1 VGRAG
6 GSEPFGSWPLH
17 DLLDELASEAPAPGG
32 GPLAGLVVA
41 MAAALVAKVARG
53 SAEAWPEAGEAA
65 ATALE
70 LRDRAH
76 WLAGA
81 DLDAHLRALE
91 ALGAGGDGGGLGD
104 ALAHAA
110 EMPLALAGA
119 AAEVAALAAEAAA
132 RCVPDRAVDAQAAA
146 LLAAAAAQAAARLV
160 EVNLT
165 TLPHDERVRTALAH
179 ARAAAEAAAR
189 PT

>member
-1 VGRAG
+1 VGPAG
-6 GSEPFGSWPLH
+6 GSEPFGSWTLH
-17 DLLDELASEAPAPGG
+17 ELLEELASEAPAPGG
-32 GPLAGLVVA
+32 GPLAGLVIA

-53 SAEAWPEAGEAA
+53 SAEVWPEA
-65 ATALE
+65 ATTADRALE
-70 LRDRAH
+70 LRARAH

-91 ALGAGGDGGGLGD
+91 ALRAEAGAIGLGD

-110 EMPLALAGA
+110 EMPLALAGTA
-119 AAEVAALAAEAAA
+119 ADVALLAAEAAA
-132 RCVPDRAVDAQAAA
+132 RGAPDRSADAQAAA
-146 LLAAAAAQAAARLV
+146 LLAAAAARACARLV

-165 TLPHDERVRTALAH
+165 TLPHDERVQAALER
-179 ARAAAEAAAR
+179 ARAAEAAAW

>member
-6 GSEPFGSWPLH
+6 GSEPFGSWSLH
-17 DLLDELASEAPAPGG
+17 DLLEELASEAPAPGG

-53 SAEAWPEAGEAA
+53 SAEAWPEAGDAA
-65 ATALE
+65 GRALE

-91 ALGAGGDGGGLGD
+91 ALGATGGGDLGD

-110 EMPLALAGA
+110 EMPLALAA
-119 AAEVAALAAEAAA
+119 TAAEVAALAADVAD

-146 LLAAAAAQAAARLV
+146 LLAAAAARAAARLV
-160 EVNLT
+160 EVNLG
-165 TLPHDERVRTALAH
+165 TLPHDEKLQAALGH
-179 ARAAAEAAAR
+179 ANAAAQAAAP